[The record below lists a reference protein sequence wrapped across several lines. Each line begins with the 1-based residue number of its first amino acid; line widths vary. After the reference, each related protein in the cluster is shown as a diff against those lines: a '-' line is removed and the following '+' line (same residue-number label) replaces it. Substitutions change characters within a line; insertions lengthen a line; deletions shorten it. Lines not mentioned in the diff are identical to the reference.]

1 MKEQEQE
8 QEQEIELIKYN
19 KASWAKSF
27 ILGIFLGLGVIIP
40 GISGSTI
47 AIIFG
52 LYAQLL
58 FAFGNILKK
67 FKNCVRFLLPIF
79 LGMIVGV
86 AVGFLLI
93 KKLLDILPF
102 AMIGLFAGLMCGAFP
117 AVKEKVQNIQLSK
130 KHYLLIGIGI
140 LIPLIISAISII
152 FGNNDTTAIDLSQK
166 PTVGMILLG
175 LPVGYII
182 AITQVVPGLSATA
195 FLMVIGWFKFLFN
208 TISLT
213 YWQAQPIIFLL
224 YGTMII
230 GFIIGIITF
239 SKLLTHLFSKM
250 YHTIYLII
258 IGLSLGSIL
267 SMFIN
272 PDTMLIYQSWHHS
285 GINVLDLTLAI
296 VLFVLGIIT
305 SYYLVLKQ
313 RKHDQSEKKA

>member
-1 MKEQEQE
+1 MKEQE

-19 KASWAKSF
+19 KASWTKSF

-67 FKNCVRFLLPIF
+67 FKKCVRFLLPIF

-152 FGNNDTTAIDLSQK
+152 FGNNDTTAINLSQK

-313 RKHDQSEKKA
+313 RKHDQSEQKA

>member
-1 MKEQEQE
+1 MKEQE

>member
-1 MKEQEQE
+1 MKEQE

-239 SKLLTHLFSKM
+239 SKLLTYLFSKM

>member
-1 MKEQEQE
+1 MKEQE

-152 FGNNDTTAIDLSQK
+152 FGNNAIDLSQK

-239 SKLLTHLFSKM
+239 SKLLTYLFSKM

>member
-1 MKEQEQE
+1 
-8 QEQEIELIKYN
+8 
-19 KASWAKSF
+19 
-27 ILGIFLGLGVIIP
+27 
-40 GISGSTI
+40 
-47 AIIFG
+47 
-52 LYAQLL
+52 
-58 FAFGNILKK
+58 
-67 FKNCVRFLLPIF
+67 
-79 LGMIVGV
+79 MIVGV

-117 AVKEKVQNIQLSK
+117 AVKEKVQNIPLSK

-224 YGTMII
+224 YGTII
-230 GFIIGIITF
+230 DTSFF
-239 SKLLTHLFSKM
+239 KDVSHDLLNYYRLIAR
-250 YHTIYLII
+250 IY
-258 IGLSLGSIL
+258 S
-267 SMFIN
+267 F
-272 PDTMLIYQSWHHS
+272 DVY
-285 GINVLDLTLAI
+285 
-296 VLFVLGIIT
+296 
-305 SYYLVLKQ
+305 
-313 RKHDQSEKKA
+313 

>member
-1 MKEQEQE
+1 MKEQE

-67 FKNCVRFLLPIF
+67 FKKCVRFLLPIF

>member
-8 QEQEIELIKYN
+8 QDN
-19 KASWAKSF
+19 KASWTKSF